1 MIFLA
6 GNNRVAPI
14 AWKSKKLERVTKSP
28 LASEV
33 SAIADAADTGH
44 LIASMAREIYKL
56 ENIPKVML
64 YTDSKSLK
72 QNLKST
78 KVIQDPRL
86 RVDMARLKQ
95 MVDLAEIEVKWV
107 PSQLQLADSLTK
119 KGASAD
125 QLKEVLRG
133 AKI

>member
-1 MIFLA
+1 M
-6 GNNRVAPI
+6 
-14 AWKSKKLERVTKSP
+14 TKSP

-33 SAIADAADTGH
+33 SAIADAADSGH
-44 LIASMAREIYKL
+44 LIASMVKEIYKL
-56 ENIPKVML
+56 ESTQKIML

-72 QNLKST
+72 QNFEST

-95 MVDLAEIEVKWV
+95 MVDRAEIEVRWV

-125 QLKEVLRG
+125 QLKKVLRG
-133 AKI
+133 AKIE